1 MGNWRALPTE
11 PYNRCAD
18 NRLMMKYNNQLKK
31 MPKIM
36 SLNVRSFYGSLQ
48 GTINAPITGWWV
60 MRSIYNAIISSLNA
74 MTTCWHWEKRFLQAH
89 QNELVNQI
97 FRNFAWNDDVKRFF
111 ALWGRVEWAAAE
123 LNGIDTWE
131 CHIWHPWTLSFSKI

>member
-1 MGNWRALPTE
+1 MGVAGFCVVSVIKDFNGKLEGAATE

-48 GTINAPITGWWV
+48 GTINAPITG
-60 MRSIYNAIISSLNA
+60 
-74 MTTCWHWEKRFLQAH
+74 
-89 QNELVNQI
+89 
-97 FRNFAWNDDVKRFF
+97 
-111 ALWGRVEWAAAE
+111 
-123 LNGIDTWE
+123 
-131 CHIWHPWTLSFSKI
+131 